1 MTSKKTAQ
9 QTCTEQ
15 TAAIMALL
23 EEIRAKI
30 DHYNATIESPH
41 WGNAGDLGYVR
52 DELEAV
58 KAAVA
63 GW

>member
-1 MTSKKTAQ
+1 MTTKKTAQ

-23 EEIRAKI
+23 EEIRAKV
-30 DHYNATIESPH
+30 DHYNGTIESPH

-58 KAAVA
+58 KKAVA

>member
-1 MTSKKTAQ
+1 MTTKKTAQ

-23 EEIRAKI
+23 EEIRAKVN
-30 DHYNATIESPH
+30 HYNTTIESPH

-58 KAAVA
+58 KKAVGA
-63 GW
+63 W

>member
-23 EEIRAKI
+23 EEIRAKV

-41 WGNAGDLGYVR
+41 WGNAGDLGYAR
-52 DELEAV
+52 DELDTV
-58 KAAVA
+58 KKTLWA
-63 GW
+63 W